1 MMNPSGIVIYIEK
14 LIEIYKDKKIM
25 KFLHIPVQSG
35 SNKVLKEMNR
45 NYKVED
51 FIKIVNKFRK
61 NIKNITIST
70 DVIVGYPTETEKDFN
85 ETVKLIKKI
94 RPEVLNIS
102 KFGARPGTLAAKLK
116 PLKSEIVKE
125 RSVKLTK
132 VYKNI

>member
-1 MMNPSGIVIYIEK
+1 MVSYNTKDWFTFIFRFHKADTFRK
-14 LIEIYKDKKIM
+14 LIPIM
-25 KFLHIPVQSG
+25 LAIGLYSGVIGYLEVQYWKLSDT
-35 SNKVLKEMNR
+35 S
-45 NYKVED
+45 Y
-51 FIKIVNKFRK
+51 
-61 NIKNITIST
+61 IKNITIST